1 MALGAYGLST
11 TCLRSAQVLP
21 ETLGLDPPSCG
32 LGQQAG
38 PGRRGPAP
46 PGHPGRCAR
55 ARSAALLLTV
65 SLQGEGSVC
74 FEEALSILATGLGTP
89 PPLTPEGRLQP
100 LHWVPVNAQLLPSL
114 PSWVLESQL
123 SLEWLRAV
131 ESSLVRAEVR
141 IPHPVGCELPAGPG
155 PASGSASLRGLPT
168 GARPA

>member
-1 MALGAYGLST
+1 MDCPPPASAQLRFCPKRLVSTLPPVAWVSKQAQAGGGQLPQHALGGVRT
-11 TCLRSAQVLP
+11 
-21 ETLGLDPPSCG
+21 
-32 LGQQAG
+32 
-38 PGRRGPAP
+38 
-46 PGHPGRCAR
+46 
-55 ARSAALLLTV
+55 RSAALSLTV

-89 PPLTPEGRLQP
+89 PPLTLEGHLQP
-100 LHWVPVNAQLLPSL
+100 LHWVPISTELLPSL